1 MAKVLYTDDLF
12 DHENLSSFDADSF
25 ELKSIQD
32 DSLTFADDNGAKM
45 VLHGDDIEKQIGEV
59 TDGTI
64 TSAEFYNA
72 DGDKIYTFKDVDMS
86 AADIYMAYSFNHNP
100 NRVMHGLMNGDD
112 TVAGSKYDDSL
123 WGFNGNDILK
133 GGLGD
138 DLLYGHAGNDT
149 LTGGKGAD
157 SFTFLTGTGHD
168 TVTDFDVTGDDHDL
182 IYVDYYL
189 YKSMTTEKDG
199 KDLVLTLE
207 TGDQM
212 TLENVRK
219 ADLGI
224 DHFDFF

>member
-1 MAKVLYTDDLF
+1 MTKVLYTDDLF

-25 ELKSIQD
+25 KLKSIKD
-32 DSLTFADDNGAKM
+32 DSLTFGDDNGARM
-45 VLHGDDIEKQIGEV
+45 VLHGDDMEKKDGEV

-72 DGDKIYTFKDVDMS
+72 DGDKIYSFKNVDMS
-86 AADIYMAYSFNHNP
+86 AADIYMAYSFDHSP

-112 TVAGSKYDDSL
+112 TVTGSKHDDSL

-168 TVTDFDVTGDDHDL
+168 TVTDFDVTGDDHDF
-182 IYVDYYL
+182 IYMDYYL
-189 YKSMTTEKDG
+189 YKDMTIEKDG

-212 TLENVRK
+212 TLENVKK
-219 ADLGI
+219 ADLTV